1 VAADKLKQEKP
12 VHTLV
17 ERPKTAIQEKPVH
30 THVDGEDVERP
41 KTAIHKSACRESLE
55 TTLMR
60 IDKCGS

>member
-17 ERPKTAIQEKPVH
+17 DGEDFKRPKTAIQE
-30 THVDGEDVERP
+30 
-41 KTAIHKSACRESLE
+41 SASKESLE

-60 IDKCGS
+60 IDNCGS